1 MDSVTK
7 MERAQ
12 ISVFHM
18 VVVTRMKRKTAVV
31 VELSRELLGACKND
45 PDLRLKKSAFTR
57 ERKLGAER
65 MLHMLLH
72 RLVGPLQLELDA
84 YCEYIETEPVSKQA
98 FSKAR
103 ANLNPAFVRKF
114 ADGIAE
120 IHSRD
125 SNAPSWNGMRL
136 IAIDGTDI
144 ALENSVELK
153 RVFGCSG
160 PRRDAATALGS
171 LAYGPL
177 DHAIYDCRIAPYATD
192 ERDLAKLHMER
203 LQELGLRGSLLLF
216 DRWYP
221 SASFLAYTLDAGFSF
236 VMRVREK
243 WNLQVDAVK
252 TEGWITLTHENKNFS
267 VRVLKV
273 VLSTGEIET
282 LLTNLNQEQLPFDQA
297 GQLYFKRW
305 GIETAYDILKS
316 KFQLENF
323 SGKTEVSVLQD
334 FYATIYLA
342 GFAAICAA
350 EADETIAGNDKNKDL
365 KYPRKSN
372 QNRTIAKL
380 RDRFWRILLQD
391 DPDIRDLML
400 VRLCADIAAYP
411 VSVRPGRSPTRKPPR
426 KKRVYMAKKSILP

>member
-1 MDSVTK
+1 M
-7 MERAQ
+7 MERK
-12 ISVFHM
+12 M
-18 VVVTRMKRKTAVV
+18 TAAVDM
-31 VELSRELLGACKND
+31 SRELLHTCKND

-72 RLVGPLQLELDA
+72 RLSGPLQLELDA
-84 YCEYIETEPVSKQA
+84 YCEFLETVPVSKQA

-103 ANLNPAFVRKF
+103 ANLNPSFVRKF
-114 ADGIAE
+114 ADGLAE
-120 IHSRD
+120 LHAKD
-125 SNAPSWNGMRL
+125 SDAPTWCAMRL

-144 ALENSVELK
+144 ALENSAELK

-160 PRRDAATALGS
+160 PKRDAATALGS

-192 ERDLAKLHMER
+192 ERDLAKLHMAR
-203 LQELGLRGSLLLF
+203 LQQLGLKGSLLLF

-221 SASFLAYTLDAGFSF
+221 SASFLAYTMDAGFFF
-236 VMRVREK
+236 VMRVRKK

-252 TEGWITLTHENKNFS
+252 TEDWVTLSHENMDFT

-273 VLSTGEIET
+273 TLSSGETET
-282 LLTNLNQEQLPFDQA
+282 LLTNLNQEQLPWEQA
-297 GQLYFKRW
+297 AQLYFKRW
-305 GIETAYDILKS
+305 GIETAYDTLKS

-342 GFAAICAA
+342 GFATICAA
-350 EADETIAGNDKNKDL
+350 EADEIIADN
-365 KYPRKSN
+365 
-372 QNRTIAKL
+372 I
-380 RDRFWRILLQD
+380 
-391 DPDIRDLML
+391 
-400 VRLCADIAAYP
+400 P
-411 VSVRPGRSPTRKPPR
+411 VEFLPSVR
-426 KKRVYMAKKSILP
+426 VYDLRHRFATVEQMA

>member
-1 MDSVTK
+1 
-7 MERAQ
+7 
-12 ISVFHM
+12 
-18 VVVTRMKRKTAVV
+18 
-31 VELSRELLGACKND
+31 
-45 PDLRLKKSAFTR
+45 
-57 ERKLGAER
+57 

-72 RLVGPLQLELDA
+72 RLAGPLQLELDA
-84 YCEYIETEPVSKQA
+84 YCEALETAPVSKQA

-120 IHSRD
+120 IHARD
-125 SNAPSWNGMRL
+125 SDVPSWGGMRL

-144 ALENSVELK
+144 ALENSAELK

-160 PRRDAATALGS
+160 PKRDAATALGS

-177 DHAIYDCRIAPYATD
+177 DHAIYDCQIAPYATD
-192 ERDLAKLHMER
+192 ERELAKLHMQR
-203 LQELGLRGSLLLF
+203 LQELGLKGSLLLF

-221 SASFLAYTLDAGFSF
+221 SAAFLSYTMDAGFFF

-252 TEGWITLTHENKNFS
+252 TQGWVTLSHENQDFS

-273 VLSTGEIET
+273 ALSSGETET
-282 LLTNLNQEQLPFDQA
+282 LLTNLNQDQLPLDQA
-297 GQLYFKRW
+297 AQLYFKRW
-305 GIETAYDILKS
+305 GIETAYDTLKS

-350 EADETIAGNDKNKDL
+350 EADEIISDHDKDKAL

-380 RDRFWRILLQD
+380 RERFWRILLQD
-391 DPDIRDLML
+391 DPDVRDWML
-400 VRLCADIAAYP
+400 VRLCADIAAHP
-411 VSVRPGRSPTRKPPR
+411 ESIRPDRSPARISPR
-426 KKRVYMAKKSILP
+426 KKRFYMAKKSVLP

>member
-1 MDSVTK
+1 M
-7 MERAQ
+7 
-12 ISVFHM
+12 
-18 VVVTRMKRKTAVV
+18 TAAVDM
-31 VELSRELLGACKND
+31 SRELLHTCKND
-45 PDLRLKKSAFTR
+45 PDLRLKESAFTR

-72 RLVGPLQLELDA
+72 RLSGPLQLELDA
-84 YCEYIETEPVSKQA
+84 YCEFLETAPVSKQA

-114 ADGIAE
+114 ADGLAE
-120 IHSRD
+120 LHAKD
-125 SNAPSWNGMRL
+125 SDAPTWCAMRL

-144 ALENSVELK
+144 ALENSAELK

-160 PRRDAATALGS
+160 SKRDAATALGS

-177 DHAIYDCRIAPYATD
+177 DHAIYDCQIAPYATD
-192 ERDLAKLHMER
+192 ERDLAKLHMAR
-203 LQELGLRGSLLLF
+203 LQGLGLKGSLLLF

-221 SASFLAYTLDAGFSF
+221 STSFLAYTMDAGFFF
-236 VMRVREK
+236 VMRVRKK

-252 TEGWITLTHENKNFS
+252 TEDWVTLSHENKDFT

-273 VLSTGEIET
+273 TLSTGETET
-282 LLTNLNQEQLPFDQA
+282 LLTNLNQEQLPWEQA
-297 GQLYFKRW
+297 AQLYFKRW

-350 EADETIAGNDKNKDL
+350 EADEIIADNDKNKDL
-365 KYPRKSN
+365 KYTRKSS

-380 RDRFWRILLQD
+380 RDRFWRTLIQD
-391 DPDIRDLML
+391 DPILRERML
-400 VRLCADIAAYP
+400 DRLCADIAACP
-411 VSVRPGRSPTRKPPR
+411 ESVRPDRSPDRKSPR
-426 KKRVYMAKKSILP
+426 KKRFHMARKHVLL

>member
-1 MDSVTK
+1 
-7 MERAQ
+7 MERK
-12 ISVFHM
+12 M
-18 VVVTRMKRKTAVV
+18 TVVVDM
-31 VELSRELLGACKND
+31 SRELLHTCKND
-45 PDLRLKKSAFTR
+45 PDLRLKESAFTR

-72 RLVGPLQLELDA
+72 RLSGPLQLELDA
-84 YCEYIETEPVSKQA
+84 YCEFLETAPVSKQT

-114 ADGIAE
+114 ADGIAVL
-120 IHSRD
+120 HARD
-125 SNAPSWNGMRL
+125 SDAPSWGEMRL

-144 ALENSVELK
+144 ALENSAELK

-160 PRRDAATALGS
+160 PKRDAATALGS

-177 DHAIYDCRIAPYATD
+177 DHAIYDCQIAPYATD
-192 ERDLAKLHMER
+192 ERDLAKLHMTR
-203 LQELGLRGSLLLF
+203 LQQLGLKGSLLLF

-221 SASFLAYTLDAGFSF
+221 SASFLAYTITAGFFF

-243 WNLQVDAVK
+243 WNLQVDAVE
-252 TEGWITLTHENKNFS
+252 TEDWVVLTHESKDYS

-273 VLSTGEIET
+273 VLSTGETET
-282 LLTNLNQEQLPFDQA
+282 LLTNLNSYQLPLEQA
-297 GQLYFKRW
+297 AQLYFKRW
-305 GIETAYDILKS
+305 GIETAYDTLKS

-342 GFAAICAA
+342 GFATICTA
-350 EADETIAGNDKNKDL
+350 EADETIADHDKSKLL
-365 KYPRKSN
+365 KYSRKSN

-380 RDRFWRILLQD
+380 RDRFWRILLQH
-391 DPDIRDLML
+391 DPLLRERML
-400 VRLCADIAAYP
+400 DRLCADIAAHP
-411 VSVRPGRSPTRKPPR
+411 ESVRPDRSPARKSPR
-426 KKRVYMAKKSILP
+426 KKRFHMTKKSVLP